1 MRISCSRGS
10 AKQLEDVVRNA
21 LGGVNSGTTN
31 MGRQTVSAASG
42 LANQELLDVEKKI
55 LDAVGS
61 RAALNPALSV
71 NFGDGN
77 FGWVYYNDSS
87 GEVELLDGSGVPL
100 ESSVDSVVAYVTN
113 TWKEDS
119 QSITSASDFDGGV
132 VDSDYVS
139 QVVAELHTQ
148 FETSYPM
155 DVTITQGADDSISIV
170 YEYGDAGDYD
180 EGFISVDEL
189 TGEGAE
195 AEAIGIAE
203 EFYTNSADI
212 NSATNTSNISAT
224 PIMSGNAGQVPQWL
238 LKYYDVVSDEELARR
253 TGVDISE
260 VEEWKVDGIEGYDV
274 THVAWIDAK
283 QEYSRG
289 LDWLTS
295 LEIVSE
301 GGEIFP
307 ATMVGGR
314 IYDSTDEIKR
324 SLGLTDMYGDDT
336 EDDSYETMY
345 RDDSGMLGT
354 AGEVYTIEDLQ
365 NYWNSS
371 KDDDPSLAAYTDMR
385 SWLDDTL
392 PYLTE
397 L

>member
-1 MRISCSRGS
+1 MRISCSKGS

-42 LANQELLDVEKKI
+42 LANQELLDVERKI

-77 FGWVYYNDSS
+77 FGWIYYNDSS
-87 GEVELLDGSGVPL
+87 GEVELLDGNGSPL
-100 ESSVDSVVAYVTN
+100 ESDADSVVTYVIN

-139 QVVAELHTQ
+139 QVVAELYTQ
-148 FETSYPM
+148 FGTSYPM

-212 NSATNTSNISAT
+212 DSATNTSNISAT

-260 VEEWKVDGIEGYDV
+260 VEEWKIDNLEGYDA
-274 THVAWIDAK
+274 THVAWVDAK
-283 QEYSRG
+283 QEYLKDLDSLG
-289 LDWLTS
+289 LI
-295 LEIVSE
+295 EIVSE
-301 GGEIFP
+301 GGQIFP
-307 ATMVGGR
+307 ATISGGR
-314 IYDSTDEIKR
+314 IYDSTDEIKHN
-324 SLGLTDMYGDDT
+324 LGLTDMYSDA
-336 EDDSYETMY
+336 EDDQYETMY
-345 RDDSGMLGT
+345 RDDSGMLGPS
-354 AGEVYTIEDLQ
+354 GEVYTIEDLQ

-392 PYLTE
+392 SYLTE